1 MTGAFAVLL
10 IDGKIVKIPVK
21 ELAEKL
27 VPEVPQKS
35 SESLAK
41 AADKLAPK
49 VAETV
54 AVEVNGTLKSF
65 PRAEFIRQLHEG
77 WSASAAKTAQAAAK
91 GIDLKP
97 GETLAY
103 LQHIK
108 VVNNPK
114 EKGLVVAFTNRF
126 MFCTAAVREKC
137 PAAFFHGA
145 KIFLM

>member
-1 MTGAFAVLL
+1 MLERVKVWFRKHSKAVLITATILAVTGAFAVLL

-97 GETLAY
+97 GETF
-103 LQHIK
+103 
-108 VVNNPK
+108 VN
-114 EKGLVVAFTNRF
+114 A
-126 MFCTAAVREKC
+126 CTVTMRR
-137 PAAFFHGA
+137 
-145 KIFLM
+145 